1 MSYDSYAFVDSAS
14 GEIYRPSNADNRA
27 SGDARRPGDKISQAR
42 ARIALLLQQLVLAGL
57 VLFMTDASFAQTPF
71 FQGKTIRFIV
81 GYQSGDSHDLWA
93 RAYARHKGKN
103 ITGKTTFVVQ
113 NITGAGSMIAANH
126 IYNIAKPDGL
136 TMGTFAPGLYLAQV
150 TGSPEVKFDWAK
162 FSWIGSPE
170 QNGNVLFMRADAPY
184 KNIEDI
190 RRAAEP
196 PKCSAT
202 GVGTSGHLVPRLLED
217 TLNLKFRLVTGYP
230 GGAEQDLALERGEV
244 HCRAITI
251 AAYFSR
257 EPFISWYKKGF
268 VRFLIQTSR
277 KRHPKA
283 PDTPTL
289 YEYME
294 KEKAPE
300 ANRRLAIVTL
310 GVGGFGS
317 WPVAATPGIPPELL
331 KVLRE
336 AYVKTLQEPDL
347 LDEAK
352 KRGWEMRPVAG
363 EDMEV
368 LAKEVTA
375 QPPDVIERMKKLMGG

>member
-1 MSYDSYAFVDSAS
+1 M
-14 GEIYRPSNADNRA
+14 GKHI
-27 SGDARRPGDKISQAR
+27 PGN
-42 ARIALLLQQLVLAGL
+42 
-57 VLFMTDASFAQTPF
+57 P
-71 FQGKTIRFIV
+71 
-81 GYQSGDSHDLWA
+81 
-93 RAYARHKGKN
+93 
-103 ITGKTTFVVQ
+103 TFVVQ
-113 NITGAGSMIAANH
+113 NMTGAGSMIAANH

-136 TMGTFAPGLYLAQV
+136 TMGTFAPGLYLAQL
-150 TGSPEVKFDWAK
+150 TGSKEVKFDWAK

-170 QNGNVLFMRADAPY
+170 QDGNVLFMRADAPY
-184 KNIEDI
+184 KTIEDI
-190 RRAAEP
+190 RKAAEP

-202 GVGTSGHLVPRLLED
+202 GVGTSGHLVPRLLEE
-217 TLNLKFRLVTGYP
+217 TLNLKFRLVTGYA

-257 EPFISWYKKGF
+257 EPFVSWYKKGF

-283 PDTPTL
+283 PETPTL

-310 GVGGFGS
+310 GAGGFGS
-317 WPVAATPGIPPELL
+317 WPVAATPGIPPERL
-331 KVLRE
+331 KMLRE

-347 LDEAK
+347 LEEAK
-352 KRGWEMRPVAG
+352 KRGWEMRPVTG
-363 EDMEV
+363 EDMAT
-368 LAKEVTA
+368 LAKEVST